1 MDTILVIDDQAD
13 VRMAAIVALNQIGYQ
28 CIEAQG
34 PEQALGLI
42 NSSTISLILLDMNF
56 KLDTTS
62 GDEGLRFLKQLQSL
76 GSTIPVVVMTAWAS
90 VDVAVKAMQLGALDF
105 IEKPWNNLRLTAVVQ
120 QQLKQQKTSHD
131 NACLKALN
139 TTKNADYIANSPAM
153 RQLLTRAK
161 RAAKTDA
168 SILITGE
175 NGTGKSLLAQYIHQH
190 SNRCEQRYVSVN
202 IGAIA
207 PSLFESELFGHK
219 KGAFTDA
226 KEDRLGRFEIAN
238 GGTLFLDEIATLPL
252 ELQSKMLRV
261 LESQEF
267 EVLGSSQT
275 QIADVRI
282 IAATNAEL
290 AKAIEAG
297 EFRRDLLFRLN
308 TIELHIPPLRER
320 VEDIIE
326 LANHLLTTHGRKYK
340 RTNMTL
346 TTHAMT
352 ALTQYSWPGNVREL
366 SHCIERAVI
375 MSDNDNITANDLIL
389 EQPSSEVSHST
400 AGDKSLP
407 LLPLEE
413 LEKQMIQKA
422 LAEFNGNVIAA
433 GEFLGLSKSAIYR
446 RIDKHQLDLKEADS

>member
-34 PEQALGLI
+34 PEQALELI
-42 NSSTISLILLDMNF
+42 NSTTISLILLDMNF
-56 KLDTTS
+56 RLDTTS
-62 GDEGLRFLKQLQSL
+62 GEEGLRFLKQLQSL
-76 GSTIPVVVMTAWAS
+76 SSTIPVVVMTAWAS

-105 IEKPWNNLRLTAVVQ
+105 VEKPWNNLRLTAVVQ
-120 QQLKQQKTSHD
+120 QQLKLSKSNHD

-139 TTKNADYIANSPAM
+139 TTENADYIANSPTM
-153 RQLLTRAK
+153 QQLLVRAK

-290 AKAIEAG
+290 AKAIEEG

-320 VEDIIE
+320 LEDIIE
-326 LANHLLTTHGRKYK
+326 LANHLLVSHGQKYQ
-340 RTNMTL
+340 RTMSL
-346 TTHAMT
+346 TEQAIQ

-375 MSDNDNITANDLIL
+375 MSDNDHIKASDLIL
-389 EQPSSEVSHST
+389 EQPSSEASNSAT
-400 AGDKSLP
+400 DKQSLP

-422 LAEFNGNVIAA
+422 LTQFNGNVIAA